1 MENQKKKLI
10 HFLDTKTMENLRKI
24 LIEQI
29 YGERKVNPYMQMKD
43 EQINDMIEDIIEE
56 YKTKN

>member
-1 MENQKKKLI
+1 M
-10 HFLDTKTMENLRKI
+10 DTKTMENLRKI